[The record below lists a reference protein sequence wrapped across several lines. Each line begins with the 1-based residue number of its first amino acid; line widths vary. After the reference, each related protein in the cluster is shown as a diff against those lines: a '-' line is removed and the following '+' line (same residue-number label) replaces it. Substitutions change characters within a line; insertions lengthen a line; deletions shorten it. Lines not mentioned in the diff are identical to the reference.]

1 MNVWSG
7 SRDSDGLETPSFR
20 PIATLFYHTQGAIF
34 GEHVQSQKIFV

>member
-7 SRDSDGLETPSFR
+7 SWDPGALETASFR

-34 GEHVQSQKIFV
+34 GEHVQS